1 MLTINSKKFI
11 KIQFLYLTKNN
22 PMETYTPETLDQ
34 LYEIINANRSHG
46 WSSFLTFFR
55 GQIFDWPIK
64 PNVTRNPSLSDEQ
77 ILEIEKEAFSEFTS
91 YSEGLRILEHFEK
104 DSTKHAQDW
113 HNLFQ
118 AQHLGLY
125 TRLTDWTQDDRS
137 SMFFAVDDQ
146 KEEFLEANGVIWIY
160 KCPYY
165 PEDDLLIN
173 FNETDETYHFFDQ
186 NPFELKKAYVIKHYA
201 QFSDDVEDYAGE
213 IRRFRQDGSFIIST
227 SKDISKPIEEL
238 EYVSPH
244 LVKIFIK
251 PSLKREIIKHL
262 GEDIRDYIYYSS
274 NENNSEQT
282 EKIGTLT
289 ANTNQKYF
297 WKK

>member
-1 MLTINSKKFI
+1 
-11 KIQFLYLTKNN
+11 
-22 PMETYTPETLDQ
+22 METLTPETLDQ
-34 LYEIINANRSHG
+34 LYEIINVNRSHG

-77 ILEIEKEAFSEFTS
+77 ILEIEKEAFKEFAF
-91 YSEGLRILEHFEK
+91 YSEGLKILEHFEK

-125 TRLTDWTQDDRS
+125 TRLTDWTQDERS
-137 SMFFAVDDQ
+137 AMFFTIDDL
-146 KEEFLEANGVIWIY
+146 KGEHVENNGVIWIY

-165 PEDDLLIN
+165 PEDELLVN
-173 FNETDETYHFFDQ
+173 FNEPDESYHFFDE
-186 NPFELKKAYVIKHYA
+186 NPLELKRAYLIKHYA
-201 QFSDDVEDYAGE
+201 QFPDDIEGYAGE

-227 SKDISKPIEEL
+227 SEDISKPIEEL
-238 EYVSPH
+238 EYIRPH
-244 LVKIFIK
+244 LVKILIK

-282 EKIGTLT
+282 ERIVDLT
-289 ANTNQKYF
+289 YKTNQKYF
-297 WKK
+297 WKE